1 MIAFCGIFHH
11 LEDFPFLSRTP
22 LQNFLQASMIT
33 AACLIVRGQRPG
45 DTPPEKN
52 YKKMMQFDVFWCIV

>member
-11 LEDFPFLSRTP
+11 LGDFPFLSCTP

-33 AACLIVRGQRPG
+33 TACLIVRGPGPG
-45 DTPPEKN
+45 DTPPEN
-52 YKKMMQFDVFWCIV
+52 FYKKMMQFDVFWCIV